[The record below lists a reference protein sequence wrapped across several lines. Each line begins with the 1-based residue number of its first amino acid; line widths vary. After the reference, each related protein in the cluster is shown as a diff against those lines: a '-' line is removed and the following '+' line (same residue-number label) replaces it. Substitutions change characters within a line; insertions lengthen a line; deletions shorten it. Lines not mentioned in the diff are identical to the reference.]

1 LEERKPP
8 CPAAAPVEGAFAVI
22 PPGVLDAALV
32 FTTEGVFDAT
42 LVAGTFDA
50 AGVTLGVELAGTGA
64 GAGAG
69 AGGGNVAS
77 FGAGAGS

>member
-1 LEERKPP
+1 
-8 CPAAAPVEGAFAVI
+8 
-22 PPGVLDAALV
+22 VLDVALV
-32 FTTEGVFDAT
+32 FTTEGEFDAT
-42 LVAGTFDA
+42 LEAGARGVAAVTIGVEFAGTGA
-50 AGVTLGVELAGTGA
+50 GA